1 MKRLSLAGQVA
12 LIVAIAIFVVQFFN
26 LWIAVDHRR
35 DLAINNIIVPA
46 AQRLVLASEN
56 PEFFD
61 RREARRV
68 VREDRRAL
76 DVERKRRAPRGPR
89 VRIVDAN
96 PLPVAAERR
105 PRLEAAMQERLERS
119 GVAGEVRVGTVRAVD
134 DRHSLGDLHFALQL
148 DDGRWATLRTA
159 GPPSMRPLV
168 TMLTLQ
174 AILIGIAILIP
185 TLLLL
190 RRVGGSL
197 RRLRDSALAFD
208 GAVPGNPVTPAG
220 PSDIRGLIEA
230 VNAMQARIATM
241 IGEKDVM
248 LGAIGHDLRTP
259 LTALRIEAEGVEDAD
274 QRSALVAQIEAL
286 HAQFEQILEFARTG
300 QASTSRGPRDLAP
313 LIEEIVSTYRDT
325 GKEVAL
331 GPIEPLRAR
340 IDGAAI
346 TRALSNLID
355 NGLRYAGPVEVSLER
370 ANGNLR
376 LIVADK
382 GPGLSE
388 SDKATA
394 RSAFGRLDP
403 SRNRSSGGHGLG
415 LPIVEAI
422 ARAHGGKLLLEDNGP
437 GLRAVIA
444 LPAIS

>member
-1 MKRLSLAGQVA
+1 
-12 LIVAIAIFVVQFFN
+12 
-26 LWIAVDHRR
+26 
-35 DLAINNIIVPA
+35 
-46 AQRLVLASEN
+46 
-56 PEFFD
+56 
-61 RREARRV
+61 
-68 VREDRRAL
+68 
-76 DVERKRRAPRGPR
+76 
-89 VRIVDAN
+89 
-96 PLPVAAERR
+96 
-105 PRLEAAMQERLERS
+105 
-119 GVAGEVRVGTVRAVD
+119 
-134 DRHSLGDLHFALQL
+134 
-148 DDGRWATLRTA
+148 
-159 GPPSMRPLV
+159 MRPLIM
-168 TMLTLQ
+168 MLTLQ
-174 AILIGIAILIP
+174 AVFIGLAILVP

-197 RRLRDSALAFD
+197 TRLRDSALAFD
-208 GAVPGNPVTPAG
+208 GATPGDPVTPAG
-220 PSDIRGLIEA
+220 PSDVRGLIEA

-259 LTALRIEAEGVEDAD
+259 LTALRIEAEGIDDAD
-274 QRSALVAQIEAL
+274 QRSAMVAQIEAL

-300 QASTSRGPRDLAP
+300 QASTSREPRDLAP
-313 LIEEIVSTYRDT
+313 LVEEVVSTYRDT

-340 IDGAAI
+340 IEGGAI

-355 NGLRYAGPVEVSLER
+355 NGLRYAGPVVVSLEK
-370 ANGNLR
+370 ANGDFR

-388 SDKATA
+388 ADKATA

-422 ARAHGGKLLLEDNGP
+422 ARTHGGKLLLEDNEP